1 LKNIKHKEDNNMVN
15 FYNLN
20 LKYEVVTIVDIV
32 GKNPIIISATDDGM
46 EFEFSDYGFAKQ
58 DETELLN
65 DDPHFNAF
73 IKKHP
78 EYLRSIIKTVF
89 EDRVEA
95 DIV

>member
-1 LKNIKHKEDNNMVN
+1 MVN
-15 FYNLN
+15 FYNLD
-20 LKYEVVTIVDIV
+20 LKYEVITIVDIV
-32 GKNPIIISATDDGM
+32 GKSPIIISPTDDDGM

-58 DETELLN
+58 DEAELLN

-89 EDRVEA
+89 EDRVKV
-95 DIV
+95 DII